1 MELSDTL
8 IKRLAAGLYS
18 SFRDYNNQSSEQENQ
33 QQGDMVE
40 NEKIVQGS

>member
-18 SFRDYNNQSSEQENQ
+18 SFRDYNNQTSEQDN
-33 QQGDMVE
+33 QQGDMR
-40 NEKIVQGS
+40 NEEVVQEP

>member
-18 SFRDYNNQSSEQENQ
+18 SFRDYTNQSSEQDI
-33 QQGDMVE
+33 QQGEMR
-40 NEKIVQGS
+40 NEEVVQEP

>member
-18 SFRDYNNQSSEQENQ
+18 SFRDYNNQTSEQDN
-33 QQGDMVE
+33 QQGDMR
-40 NEKIVQGS
+40 NEEIVQEP